1 MAFVSSS
8 LSLLSFAIAILV
20 GVGTLRQRAN
30 EPNEKRWRDLEQ
42 WKNEIDEKLARDYH
56 AINRAGRSIGRH
68 QEFER
73 IMLRSMVGV
82 IDHLADGN
90 HADKL
95 QEISRQISEYLIGDR
110 VDPGDDS

>member
-1 MAFVSSS
+1 LSS
-8 LSLLSFAIAILV
+8 LFGLVAVIISIAV
-20 GVGTLRQRAN
+20 GFGTLRRRAD
-30 EPNEKRWRDLEQ
+30 EPNEKKWRDFEQ
-42 WKNEIDEKLARDYH
+42 WKNEIDERLDRDYH

-68 QEFER
+68 REFER

-110 VDPGDDS
+110 VNPGDDS